1 MEQEFINMRTKKMP
15 PLLAKK
21 CIIPNFKPKGCYMEK
36 SHIIYFSLLLFFL
49 TVELT
54 TAFASDKE
62 NSKKIKTLSGI
73 EITVAEMDEYLNAQ
87 MDSLGIPGMSIA
99 IINDAEIVY
108 HRALG
113 VTNVETKEKVTDE
126 TLFDA
131 GSMTKT
137 PFAFLVMKMVE
148 KGILNL
154 DQPLYTY
161 LPYPDIAYD
170 ERYKLITAR
179 MVLCHT
185 SGFPNWR
192 IMNKDQKLDIK
203 FTPGTQ
209 YLYSGEGFEYLA
221 NVAAHLMNIQKND
234 LQDLFVKEVAAPLG
248 MQFAY
253 FVWSDYVASHQATGH
268 FDNKV
273 SWGWGLSAGKPD
285 FGASYSLQT
294 EAISYSK
301 FIIALMQEKGLN
313 KDTYNEMLK
322 PQVQIPSRDDSASY
336 CLGIEMKPSDFGNE
350 YMHGGFNRNF
360 SSAFMFN
367 KEQKFGYVFFTNCN
381 KGMEFEKKLDL
392 FLNLASAD

>member
-1 MEQEFINMRTKKMP
+1 MKRNYVV
-15 PLLAKK
+15 
-21 CIIPNFKPKGCYMEK
+21 CCG
-36 SHIIYFSLLLFFL
+36 LLLVFFTITL
-49 TVELT
+49 TL
-54 TAFASDKE
+54 AFASEQE
-62 NSKKIKTLSGI
+62 NSKKIKTLSGR
-73 EITVAEMDEYLNAQ
+73 EVTMTEMDEFIKSQ

-99 IINDAEIVY
+99 VINDAKIVY
-108 HRALG
+108 YRVLG
-113 VTNVETKEKVTDE
+113 VSNIDTKEKVNDE

-253 FVWSDYVASHQATGH
+253 FVWSDYVASHQATSH

-273 SWGWGLSAGKPD
+273 SWGWGLSVGKPD

-294 EAISYSK
+294 EAMSYSK
-301 FIIALMQEKGLN
+301 FIIAIMQEKGLN
-313 KDTYNEMLK
+313 KETYNEMLK
-322 PQVQIPSRDDSASY
+322 PQVKIPSRADSASY
-336 CLGIEMKPSDFGNE
+336 CLGIETKPSSFDIE
-350 YMHGGFNRNF
+350 YMHDGYNRNF

-367 KEQKFGYVFFTNCN
+367 KEQKFGYVFFTNSN
-381 KGMEFEKKLDL
+381 KGTEFEKRLEL
-392 FLNLASAD
+392 FLKKKDVSR

>member
-1 MEQEFINMRTKKMP
+1 MKRNYVV
-15 PLLAKK
+15 
-21 CIIPNFKPKGCYMEK
+21 CCG
-36 SHIIYFSLLLFFL
+36 LLLVFFTITL
-49 TVELT
+49 TL
-54 TAFASDKE
+54 AFASEQE
-62 NSKKIKTLSGI
+62 NSKKIKTLSGR
-73 EITVAEMDEYLNAQ
+73 EVTMTEMDEFIKSQ

-99 IINDAEIVY
+99 VINDAKIVY
-108 HRALG
+108 YRVLG
-113 VTNVETKEKVTDE
+113 VSNIDTKEKVNDE

-273 SWGWGLSAGKPD
+273 SWGWGLSVQFADG
-285 FGASYSLQT
+285 S
-294 EAISYSK
+294 
-301 FIIALMQEKGLN
+301 
-313 KDTYNEMLK
+313 NEL
-322 PQVQIPSRDDSASY
+322 
-336 CLGIEMKPSDFGNE
+336 
-350 YMHGGFNRNF
+350 
-360 SSAFMFN
+360 
-367 KEQKFGYVFFTNCN
+367 
-381 KGMEFEKKLDL
+381 
-392 FLNLASAD
+392 

>member
-1 MEQEFINMRTKKMP
+1 MRK
-15 PLLAKK
+15 
-21 CIIPNFKPKGCYMEK
+21 N
-36 SHIIYFSLLLFFL
+36 YFVNCSLLLVLL
-49 TVELT
+49 TITLN
-54 TAFASDKE
+54 TAFASEKEGAKE
-62 NSKKIKTLSGI
+62 NLSLQERIKTLSGK
-73 EITVAEMDEYLNAQ
+73 EITIAEIDEFIKAQ

-113 VTNVETKEKVTDE
+113 VTNVDTKEKVTDE

-131 GSMTKT
+131 GSMSKT
-137 PFAFLVMKMVE
+137 PFAYLVMIMVD

-185 SGFPNWR
+185 SGFPNWK

-221 NVAAHLMNIQKND
+221 NVVAHLNNIPKNE
-234 LQDLFVKEVAAPLG
+234 LQALFEKEIAVPMG
-248 MQFAY
+248 MQYAY
-253 FVWSDYVASHQATGH
+253 FTWNDYVAAHQASGH
-268 FDNKV
+268 FDNQV

-294 EAISYSK
+294 EAVSYSK

-313 KDTYNEMLK
+313 KNTYNEMLK
-322 PQVQIPSRDDSASY
+322 PQVQIPSRADSASY
-336 CLGIEMKPSDFGNE
+336 CLGIEMKPSSFGNE
-350 YMHGGFNRNF
+350 YMHDGYNRNF
-360 SSAFMFN
+360 SSAFIFN

-381 KGMEFEKKLDL
+381 KGMEFEKRLNL
-392 FLNLASAD
+392 FLKKKDASL